1 MGVYFWTIYCISLIY
16 LFIFLLIPHSLN
28 SVAVILQLV
37 SVLQLCSF
45 SGLFWLFYSELLQA
59 LLSGEAERRQQ
70 VNSYNTNTTNARGMY
85 DIIKQECLNQPRR
98 KWKVKEA
105 FPKRVES

>member
-1 MGVYFWTIYCISLIY
+1 MIIYPSILTPTIPMITYPSILTDYLICTFN
-16 LFIFLLIPHSLN
+16 LSRD
-28 SVAVILQLV
+28 A
-37 SVLQLCSF
+37 
-45 SGLFWLFYSELLQA
+45 YSELLQA
-59 LLSGEAERRQQ
+59 LLSGEAGRRQQ

-105 FPKRVES
+105 FPKE